1 MVYIGKHIAPNYK
14 FFNSSILQVDI
25 GNHFSSKYN
34 NNVHYNS
41 EI

>member
-1 MVYIGKHIAPNYK
+1 MVYGKTHTIYK

-25 GNHFSSKYN
+25 GSHFSSKYN
-34 NNVHYNS
+34 NNVHYNT